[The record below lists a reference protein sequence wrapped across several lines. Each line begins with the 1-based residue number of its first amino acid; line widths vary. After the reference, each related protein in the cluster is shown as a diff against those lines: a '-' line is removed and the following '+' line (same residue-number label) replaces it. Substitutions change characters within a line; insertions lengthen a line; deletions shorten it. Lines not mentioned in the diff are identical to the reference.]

1 MENNDRKRPITSV
14 SFNQE
19 SATKNRYR
27 SPSREVYLRHSRYS
41 HPSPESRDSL
51 LSPLPSLSITL
62 HQDISPLD
70 DDHSRFIQPSP
81 PLPQV
86 DNSSPSPS
94 PPIPSHVYSSCPT
107 KTSSSSHVKTTN
119 FSFHDDSPRASDSP
133 SNLPHYSSLPPPRPS
148 SAPLIEE
155 VDEDGIDYVEAVA
168 VDGAPLLDDLAET
181 YFSRLGQLA
190 WCMQVER
197 GTSIFFTF
205 YVGFAHKTRFFL
217 IRDFHCHSQFFTW

>member
-1 MENNDRKRPITSV
+1 MIREGIREKRRHSVESLDRQRPITSV
-14 SFNQE
+14 SSNE
-19 SATKNRYR
+19 ISSTKNRYR

-94 PPIPSHVYSSCPT
+94 PPIPPHTYSSSQT
-107 KTSSSSHVKTTN
+107 KTASSSSSHVKTTN
-119 FSFHDDSPRASDSP
+119 SSFHDDSSRASDSQ
-133 SNLPHYSSLPPPRPS
+133 SKLPLYSSLPPPRPT

-155 VDEDGIDYVEAVA
+155 TDEDGIDYVEAVA

-190 WCMQVER
+190 WCMQ
-197 GTSIFFTF
+197 
-205 YVGFAHKTRFFL
+205 AP
-217 IRDFHCHSQFFTW
+217 